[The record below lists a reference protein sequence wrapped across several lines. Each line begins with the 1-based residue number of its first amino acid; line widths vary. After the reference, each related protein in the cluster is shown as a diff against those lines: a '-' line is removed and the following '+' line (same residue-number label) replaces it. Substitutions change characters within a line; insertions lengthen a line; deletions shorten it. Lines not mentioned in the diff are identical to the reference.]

1 MILKGF
7 WRLAWICSFVLA
19 TVWGP
24 IFATNRVLPHR
35 EHTLLPRH
43 PNIVLILT
51 DDMALRDVEVMPK
64 LKKLLIDEGTTFT
77 NYFVTNSL
85 CCPSR
90 ASILRGQY
98 VHNHKVDS
106 NKKGFQR
113 FQKFGHEESTIA
125 TWLKGAGYT
134 TGFMG
139 KYLNGYSDKND
150 PTHVPEGWDEW
161 NSPINNE
168 GYRQFDYSLNE
179 NGKIVAYGSTPKD
192 YLTDVIARKATAFI
206 HRAAEKK
213 EPFFLY
219 LAPYAPH
226 EPATPAP
233 RHQNLFPEARAPR
246 TASFD
251 EKDISTKPEY
261 LRTQP
266 LLSKKDL
273 EKLDRLYRR
282 RIQSLQSVD
291 DLLERVVESLK
302 ETGQL
307 QNTFV
312 VFTSDNGFHLG
323 QHRMV
328 RGKQT
333 AYEEDIHV
341 PLVIRGPGAPARHFV
356 PHLTLETDLAPTF
369 AEWASMTSP
378 SFVDG
383 RSIALL
389 LKPHLPPLERWRQA
403 VLIEH
408 FPAPEPYMSTFEKIL
423 FQSKQTPRLTA
434 YKALRSSD
442 YLYVQYSSGERELY
456 DLRRDPD
463 ELHNIA
469 ATVNPK
475 TIEYLSSW
483 LGRLGSCKASACRA
497 AEDGRLEK
505 PPLSS

>member
-1 MILKGF
+1 VILKKLSWF
-7 WRLAWICSFVLA
+7 AWSWALVLV
-19 TVWGP
+19 TVGGP
-24 IFATNRVLPHR
+24 IFAANRVLAHQ
-35 EHTLLPRH
+35 EHTSSRRH
-43 PNIVLILT
+43 PNIVFILT

-98 VHNHKVDS
+98 VHNHNVDS
-106 NKKGFQR
+106 NRKGFQR
-113 FQKFGHEESTIA
+113 FQEFGHEGSTIA
-125 TWLKGAGYT
+125 TWLQGAGYT

-150 PTHVPEGWDEW
+150 PTHVPQGWDEW
-161 NSPINNE
+161 NSPINNQ
-168 GYRQFDYSLNE
+168 GYRQFAYSLNE
-179 NGKIVAYGSTPKD
+179 NGKIVAYRSSPKD

-206 HRAAEKK
+206 RKAAEKK
-213 EPFFLY
+213 KPFFLY

-251 EKDISTKPEY
+251 EKDVSTKPEY
-261 LRTQP
+261 VRTQP
-266 LLSKKDL
+266 PLSRKDL

-282 RIQSLQSVD
+282 RIQSLQAVD
-291 DLLERVVESLK
+291 DLLEQVVESLK

-323 QHRMV
+323 QHRMLQ
-328 RGKQT
+328 GKQT

-341 PLVIRGPGAPARHFV
+341 PLIIRGPGAPARHFV
-356 PHLTLETDLAPTF
+356 YHLTLETDLAPTF
-369 AEWASMTSP
+369 AEWASITPP

-389 LKPHLPPLERWRQA
+389 LRPHLPPLERWRQA
-403 VLIEH
+403 ILIEH
-408 FPAPEPYMSTFEKIL
+408 FPAPEPYMSAFEKIQ
-423 FQSKQTPRLTA
+423 FQSKQTPHITA
-434 YKALRSSD
+434 YKALRSTD
-442 YLYVQYSSGERELY
+442 YLYVRYSSGERELY
-456 DLRRDPD
+456 DLRSDPD
-463 ELHNIA
+463 ELHNIVA
-469 ATVNPK
+469 KVNPK

-483 LGRLGSCKASACRA
+483 LGQLGSCNGSACRA
-497 AEDGRLEK
+497 AEDGKLK
-505 PPLSS
+505 KSSLGS